1 MKMCIDFV
9 QCPTVVRTVGFQS
22 VYKWFIVCFV
32 SIFEFWYM
40 YYLKRK
46 IQQIVFDVLLISS
59 EISGARTK
67 APADKIPEVQKD
79 PCFGQLGQKAPAFN

>member
-1 MKMCIDFV
+1 MFRYVMEMCIDFV

-22 VYKWFIVCFV
+22 VCKWFIVCFV

-46 IQQIVFDVLLISS
+46 IQQIMFDVIGLLV
-59 EISGARTK
+59 
-67 APADKIPEVQKD
+67 DKLTTV
-79 PCFGQLGQKAPAFN
+79 LTL